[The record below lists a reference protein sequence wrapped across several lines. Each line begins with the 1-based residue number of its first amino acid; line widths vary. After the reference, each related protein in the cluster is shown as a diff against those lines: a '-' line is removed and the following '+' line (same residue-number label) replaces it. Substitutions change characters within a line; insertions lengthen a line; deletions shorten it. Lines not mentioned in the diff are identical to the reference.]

1 LQAAEAHAT
10 QIGFVTAVLSDHIQG
25 EAKEIG
31 KNFAQIAR
39 IVAQM
44 MAKSND
50 QHKHMEALSVAAENL
65 NVDPRFCCTLERL
78 IRGCFNTR
86 KNLCLIGGG
95 ETTVS
100 VRGSGL
106 GGRNQEMV
114 LSYLVETAENPASLD
129 ELEVVFLS
137 AGTDGNINLL
147 TSNRI
152 IFAYSLFTYL

>member
-1 LQAAEAHAT
+1 
-10 QIGFVTAVLSDHIQG
+10 
-25 EAKEIG
+25 
-31 KNFAQIAR
+31 
-39 IVAQM
+39 
-44 MAKSND
+44 
-50 QHKHMEALSVAAENL
+50 
-65 NVDPRFCCTLERL
+65 
-78 IRGCFNTR
+78 
-86 KNLCLIGGG
+86 
-95 ETTVS
+95 VS

-147 TSNRI
+147 TSNCV